1 MYRLPKFLPL
11 LFVMLTTSTG
21 SAHDVWVNTHTPIV
35 RTGENVYID
44 LRLGNHG
51 NHHRDFKLAGRITL
65 DWVSL
70 DHIAPGGQRTDI
82 KGKMFATASAEK
94 EGYWTTP
101 LAVHQPGVHCVVES
115 LDRVMNHGKS
125 IRSIRTAKTYFLV
138 SDSLD
143 SAKVDRHVH
152 QKPLGLPLELVMQTC
167 PFSETVAGSPIT
179 VQVLHQ
185 GKPLADAVV
194 AFIPEGTELA
204 GEFDSE
210 YEFRSDSD
218 GMVTFVPKTGN
229 RHLIV
234 AHYTAMD
241 ERSDDYEFTSY
252 ASTITI
258 DVPNSHRVADH
269 K

>member
-101 LAVHQPGVHCVVES
+101 LAVHQPGVHCVVET

-125 IRSIRTAKTYFLV
+125 IRQDLFPRFRLARL
-138 SDSLD
+138 
-143 SAKVDRHVH
+143 
-152 QKPLGLPLELVMQTC
+152 
-167 PFSETVAGSPIT
+167 SEGGSPC
-179 VQVLHQ
+179 
-185 GKPLADAVV
+185 P
-194 AFIPEGTELA
+194 
-204 GEFDSE
+204 S
-210 YEFRSDSD
+210 
-218 GMVTFVPKTGN
+218 KTTRIAARIGHAN
-229 RHLIV
+229 V
-234 AHYTAMD
+234 
-241 ERSDDYEFTSY
+241 S
-252 ASTITI
+252 
-258 DVPNSHRVADH
+258 V
-269 K
+269 

>member
-1 MYRLPKFLPL
+1 MTYSLRTLSLIGL
-11 LFVMLTTSTG
+11 LVVASTA
-21 SAHDVWVNTHTPIV
+21 SAHDVWLNTNTPIV
-35 RTGENVYID
+35 RTGENVYVD

-51 NHHRDFKLAGRITL
+51 NHHRDFKLAGRIML

-70 DHIAPGGQRTDI
+70 DHIAPDGNRMDI

-101 LAVHQPGVHCVVES
+101 LAVSKPGVHCVAQS

-143 SAKVDRHVH
+143 SATVDRDVH
-152 QKPLGLPLELVMQTC
+152 EKPVGLPLELVLQTC

-185 GKPLADAVV
+185 GKPLADVVV
-194 AFIPEGTELA
+194 AFIPEGVELS
-204 GEFDSE
+204 GDLDPE

-218 GMVTFVPKTGN
+218 GRVSFVPKTGN

-258 DVPNSHRVADH
+258 DVPNSHRIANP

>member
-1 MYRLPKFLPL
+1 MYRLPKFLSL
-11 LFVMLTTSTG
+11 LLVIFTTSAG
-21 SAHDVWVNTHTPIV
+21 SAHDVWLQTNTPIV
-35 RTGENVYID
+35 RTGENVYVD

-65 DWVSL
+65 DWVSVE
-70 DHIAPGGQRTDI
+70 HITPDGNKTDI
-82 KGKMFATASAEK
+82 KGRMFATASAEK

-101 LAVHQPGVHCVVES
+101 LAVSKPGVHCVAES

-143 SAKVDRHVH
+143 APTLDRHVH
-152 QKPLGLPLELVMQTC
+152 QKPLGLPLELVLQTC
-167 PFSETVAGSPIT
+167 PFSEAVAGSPIT

-194 AFIPEGTELA
+194 AFIPEGVELS
-204 GEFDSE
+204 GEFDPE

-218 GMVTFVPKTGN
+218 GRVSFVPKTGN

-234 AHYTAMD
+234 AHYTAED
-241 ERSDDYEFTSY
+241 ERSDEYEFTSY

-258 DVPNSHRVADH
+258 DVPNSRRIANS